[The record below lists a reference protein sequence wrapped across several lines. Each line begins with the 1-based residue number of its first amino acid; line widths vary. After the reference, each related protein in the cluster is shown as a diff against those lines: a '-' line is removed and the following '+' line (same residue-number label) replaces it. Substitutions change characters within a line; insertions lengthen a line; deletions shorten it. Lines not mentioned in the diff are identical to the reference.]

1 MFNATLVCESRSF
14 LERIDCPGQNQIR
27 TLLARQTQQSLR
39 ALAILSIHEHQSS
52 VVGFSN
58 LTAQWQTNPRA
69 LGLRGKERNEEISGV
84 HDPGTVVFNKDL
96 NAISFLTPPE
106 RDVSMRFKRGING
119 VVHQIDQRLFN
130 LRRVYANNRF
140 RTRPDLNLDP
150 RF

>member
-1 MFNATLVCESRSF
+1 MSPLSKRELVRALQKLF
-14 LERIDCPGQNQIR
+14 
-27 TLLARQTQQSLR
+27 RQAQQSLR

-84 HDPGTVVFNKDL
+84 HDAGTFVFNKDL
-96 NAISFLTPPE
+96 NAGSFFTPRE

-119 VVHQIDQRLFN
+119 VVHEID
-130 LRRVYANNRF
+130 
-140 RTRPDLNLDP
+140 
-150 RF
+150 